1 MKKFFKKILCDIL
14 LVSCMPEI
22 CWHLLVRQQM
32 RDEDLSSYF
41 NWVIKEI
48 GDENK

>member
-1 MKKFFKKILCDIL
+1 MKKFFKKILNDML

-41 NWVIKEI
+41 NWII
-48 GDENK
+48 GVVSDDE